1 MKLKP
6 ILAVI
11 IIFFKITLAFGQ
23 TTNPIQDAFPDTSVI
38 NDLQKLSRATVADT
52 TLNRLSIVANGQKV
66 NFGLYHLVKTYK
78 NAAGYSGQKA
88 VQVKNIVNLSK
99 NYKKV
104 LDLIDKLRAQAVY
117 LSKNDFDF
125 RDSLDPLQ
133 NKIAY
138 SWGAKEFS
146 QRVKPPGTGDYC
158 DYKIHGLDCSGFI
171 YQLFLRNNI
180 SLPVGRCNAETERQP
195 AFLRSNLNN
204 YLGSHNFDVVDLGK
218 LPFEQLQ
225 SGDIIYFT
233 GKDGIAF
240 HIGIVL
246 VNEDGQIAL
255 FQSLGNPYRKQTD
268 IDWCNM
274 NIDQNHGVVAKILDE
289 SIKKRSYGCVRII
302 AL

>member
-6 ILAVI
+6 ITISI
-11 IIFFKITLAFGQ
+11 IILFRVTLVYGQ
-23 TTNPIQDAFPDTSVI
+23 ASSPAQDAFPDTTVI
-38 NDLQKLSRATVADT
+38 NDLQKLLPATGTDT
-52 TLNRLSIVANGQKV
+52 ALNRLSIVINGQKV

-78 NAAGYSGQKA
+78 NAAGFSGQQA
-88 VQVKNIVNLSK
+88 VQVKNIVSLSK

-104 LDLIDKLRAQAVY
+104 LDLIDKLRTQAIY

-125 RDSLDPLQ
+125 RDGLDPLQ

-138 SWGAKEFS
+138 SWGSKDFS
-146 QRVKPPGTGDYC
+146 PRLKPPGTGDYC

-180 SLPVGRCNAETERQP
+180 QLPIARCNAETERHP
-195 AFLRSNLNN
+195 DFLISYLAN
-204 YLGSHNFDVVDLGK
+204 YLGINNFNVVDLGK
-218 LPFEQLQ
+218 LTFDQLQ
-225 SGDIIYFT
+225 SGDIVYFT

-240 HIGIVL
+240 HIAIVF

-268 IDWCNM
+268 IDWCSI
-274 NIDQNHGVVAKILDE
+274 NIDQNHGVVAKILDGRIE
-289 SIKKRSYGCVRII
+289 RRSYGCIRII
-302 AL
+302 AR